1 MMNRIRRTQI
11 FKAWLK
17 AMDDAMTKKRIE
29 ARIRRAKNGDFGDRK
44 EIGDGVYEMR
54 LHFGPGYRLYYFQR
68 GKEVYWLLIGG
79 DKSTQE
85 RDVERAKVIKQE
97 IERGAL

>member
-1 MMNRIRRTQI
+1 MYRIRRTQI

-17 AMDDAMTKKRIE
+17 AFDDVITKKRID

-44 EIGDGVYEMR
+44 EVGNGIYEMR

-97 IERGAL
+97 LERGAL